1 MSKKIN
7 NKILAIILVVLTAI
21 FLITNYLKDNQRST
35 HIDTNLIMID
45 TSIVSYISI
54 YPKSGNKEKVIF
66 TKQTY
71 GWEVESNN
79 IKSSL
84 RKGSSA
90 NILSEL
96 AKMKIKRLVAKT
108 EEKWEKYQLTEE
120 LATHLMVEEKGNRKT
135 LDIYI
140 GKTKYQQPSQ
150 VYNQFGGRQQFT
162 GSTFVRLGDSPKIYE
177 INGFLSMTFNRDFN
191 SWRNNEFITTQK
203 ENITQINLQNNGSS
217 FSLTKNDS
225 LWIIN
230 NEVVDSTKIAQYL
243 NLLANQQ
250 NTAFADN
257 YKQKEVP
264 DYILTIT
271 SNNMNTITVN
281 CFEDALSNN
290 YYLESSLNPNVFF
303 RSDSKGIFK
312 ELFVDIDYFIEK

>member
-84 RKGSSA
+84 RKGSLA

-120 LATHLMVEEKGNRKT
+120 LATHLTVEEKGNGKT

-203 ENITQINLQNNGSS
+203 ENITQINLQNNGYS

>member
-84 RKGSSA
+84 RKGSLA

-96 AKMKIKRLVAKT
+96 AKMKIKGWWL
-108 EEKWEKYQLTEE
+108 
-120 LATHLMVEEKGNRKT
+120 
-135 LDIYI
+135 
-140 GKTKYQQPSQ
+140 
-150 VYNQFGGRQQFT
+150 
-162 GSTFVRLGDSPKIYE
+162 
-177 INGFLSMTFNRDFN
+177 
-191 SWRNNEFITTQK
+191 
-203 ENITQINLQNNGSS
+203 
-217 FSLTKNDS
+217 
-225 LWIIN
+225 
-230 NEVVDSTKIAQYL
+230 
-243 NLLANQQ
+243 
-250 NTAFADN
+250 
-257 YKQKEVP
+257 KQKKSGKN
-264 DYILTIT
+264 I
-271 SNNMNTITVN
+271 N
-281 CFEDALSNN
+281 
-290 YYLESSLNPNVFF
+290 
-303 RSDSKGIFK
+303 
-312 ELFVDIDYFIEK
+312 